1 MNFSVAIDGPAGAG
15 KSTIAKAAAASLGFV
30 YVDTGAIYRT
40 VGLAASRRGYG
51 AEHPAEIAEMLPELT
66 ITMRYVDGVQ
76 RMFLGE
82 EDVSDLIRTPE
93 ISKYASIVAAI
104 PAVRAFL
111 LQMQRSMAQQYKVIM
126 DGRDI
131 GTVVLPNA
139 DLKIFLTASAQERA
153 ARRYAQLEEKGDVS
167 ISLEEVL
174 QDIIDRD
181 KQDMEREIAPLKQ
194 ADDAIL
200 LDTSDLNLDQ
210 SIAAVAKLIE
220 DGMRGSAK

>member
-51 AEHPAEIAEMLPELT
+51 AEHPDEIAEMLPELT